1 MKGTSRADLSWK
13 GFMANASLTSR
24 GRTTIPRSIRD
35 SLGLQPRDQLN
46 FTLMPDSTVTLRA
59 KTRKPMGLAGADTYS
74 GPVIPV
80 VAMRM
85 DAGTDRFR

>member
-1 MKGTSRADLSWK
+1 
-13 GFMANASLTSR
+13 MANASWTSG
-24 GRTTIPRSIRD
+24 GRTTIPTSIRD
-35 SLGLQPRDQLN
+35 SLALQSRDQLN

-59 KTRKPMGLAGADTYS
+59 KTRKPMGLAGAATYS

-85 DAGTDRFR
+85 DAGTDRSR